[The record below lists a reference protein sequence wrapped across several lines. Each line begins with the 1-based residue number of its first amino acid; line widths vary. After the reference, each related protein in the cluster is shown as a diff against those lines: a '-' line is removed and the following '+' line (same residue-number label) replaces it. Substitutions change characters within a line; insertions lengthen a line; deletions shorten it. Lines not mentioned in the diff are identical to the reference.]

1 MSKNNLD
8 HLIIKKTSVLPKPK
22 SKVGRPTTNPNEKE
36 SETIALKITPL
47 ELAAVKEKAGVA
59 GLSTYI
65 KHYIR
70 TNTELFK

>member
-36 SETIALKITPL
+36 SETIALKI
-47 ELAAVKEKAGVA
+47 
-59 GLSTYI
+59 LSM
-65 KHYIR
+65 HD
-70 TNTELFK
+70 

>member
-1 MSKNNLD
+1 MLCATCCLSF
-8 HLIIKKTSVLPKPK
+8 V
-22 SKVGRPTTNPNEKE
+22 RRE

>member
-8 HLIIKKTSVLPKPK
+8 GIEVKKRKVLPKSK
-22 SKVGRPTTNPNEKE
+22 SKAGRPTTNPNEKE
-36 SETIALKITPL
+36 SETIALKVTPL